1 MNENEMNTTI
11 DTIVDGLFSVCVT
24 LGTVPV
30 IRSPRG
36 NAAEIVAEVKHS
48 NKTISFFN

>member
-1 MNENEMNTTI
+1 MTETEMNETV
-11 DTIVDGLFSVCVT
+11 DSIVDGLFSVCVT

-36 NAAEIVAEVKHS
+36 NAAELVAEV
-48 NKTISFFN
+48 